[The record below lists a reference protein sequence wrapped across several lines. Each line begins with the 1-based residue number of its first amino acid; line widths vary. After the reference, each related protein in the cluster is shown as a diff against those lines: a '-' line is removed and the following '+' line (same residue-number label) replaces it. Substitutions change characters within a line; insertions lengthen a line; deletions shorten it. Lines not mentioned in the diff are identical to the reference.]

1 MSIFLKQ
8 HEDQLKLL
16 IRYQV
21 KFLLI
26 GGYAV
31 NLYGYTRV
39 TGDIDIWL
47 EPTDANQDHFVS
59 MLKEIKFSQES
70 IYYVSCL
77 DFTIANTFHM
87 GQRPLQVDFL
97 TKVSGVNFQDAYL
110 RKTEFQLED
119 ISLPVISFEDLILS
133 KFNTDRLKDKLDI
146 EELQKVAR
154 LGRKKE

>member
-8 HEDQLKLL
+8 HEDQLELL

-47 EPTDANQDHFVS
+47 EPSDTNRDRFVS

-70 IYYVSCL
+70 ISYISGL
-77 DFTIANTFHM
+77 DFTAANAFHM

-97 TKVSGVNFQDAYL
+97 TKVSGVNFHEAYQ
-110 RKTEFQLED
+110 RKTEFQLEGF
-119 ISLPVISFEDLILS
+119 SLPVISFEDLILS
-133 KFNTDRLKDKLDI
+133 KLNTDRLKDKLDV

-154 LGRKKE
+154 LERKKE